1 MGTNSIVKSI
11 KQGFDYGMDSY
22 RYQRFVIVGILLLL
36 VSGAGDFIFN
46 TPGTI
51 REVAFNQFFDA
62 YVAVA
67 VFVAV
72 TLLLFFTLE
81 NHFGI
86 DMGKVMQDAR
96 KLQVP
101 VATFLGLLP
110 GCGGAVVV
118 ITSFA
123 RGKITL
129 GAMVGA
135 LIGTMGDAAFLLM
148 TQEPVTY
155 VKVIMLSSV
164 AGVLTGWAVDK
175 YHPGELYTVAKVK
188 TQNVIGK
195 IRKRD
200 ILYIVLVGPGLVIG
214 IMQLMQKDV
223 RAIEILGLDIVWI
236 GVIGII
242 LSLAIWA
249 VSPVMAI
256 TLTGDHP
263 FTRTAE
269 ETSFVTVWVVVAF
282 LLYDISRA
290 FLGLD
295 LATIANSAWL
305 YIPLLAVLIG
315 FIPGCGPQILVTTMY
330 LQGIIPFAGL
340 IGNAIANDGDA
351 LFPAIALTPK
361 MAIIATLYSSIPA
374 LIIAYFFLFYG

>member
-1 MGTNSIVKSI
+1 MTPSSIVKSI
-11 KQGFDYGMDSY
+11 KQGFDYGTESF
-22 RYQRFVIVGILLLL
+22 RYQRFGIVGILLLL
-36 VSGAGDFIFN
+36 VSGGGDFIFN

-67 VFVAV
+67 VFVAI

-81 NHFGI
+81 TYFGI
-86 DMGKVMQDAR
+86 DAGEVMQNAR

-123 RGKITL
+123 RGKVTL

-155 VKVIMLSSV
+155 VKVIILSSI
-164 AGVLTGWAVDK
+164 AGVLTGWTVDR
-175 YHPGELYTVAKVK
+175 YHPGDLYTISKIKAQK
-188 TQNVIGK
+188 VIGE

-223 RAIEILGLDIVWI
+223 RAIEILGLDVVWI

-242 LSLAIWA
+242 LSLSIWA

-256 TLTGDHP
+256 TMTGDHP

-282 LLYDISRA
+282 LIYDISRA

-295 LATIANSAWL
+295 LAAMANSAWL

-330 LQGIIPFAGL
+330 LQGVIPFAGL

-361 MAIIATLYSSIPA
+361 MAIIATLYSSVPA